1 MEKHYKADY
10 QKLLNRGLT
19 GRNNIEYLADDDL
32 IAAANAA
39 LALQMPLLLTGEA
52 GCGKTD
58 FAFAAAS
65 QLTDGRLEEAYV
77 RSDTVAQDLL
87 YSYDSIRR
95 FGEAQIDPDSAPADI
110 REYLQ
115 LNALGKGLCST
126 DPPVVLIDEIDKAP
140 RDLPNDLLRE
150 LEQGSFEISELN
162 QSALSGDM
170 PINIDDPLTYKKVM
184 NRPDNVRNPFIVIT
198 SNVERQLPDPFLRRC
213 IFFHI
218 RFPDESQLL
227 KILEARFPDQQPLFL
242 QTTLTI
248 FQHMRGVSNIIKKPA
263 TSELINWAE
272 VLCYEDS
279 GKELQAIERS
289 IQDKS
294 RVRWSDLPGLCC
306 LIKLRE
312 DREALGIVD

>member
-1 MEKHYKADY
+1 MEKHHKADY
-10 QKLLNRGLT
+10 QKLQNRGLT

-95 FGEAQIDPDSAPADI
+95 FGEAQIDPDAAPADI

-162 QSALSGDM
+162 QSAVSCEM

-184 NRPDNVRNPFIVIT
+184 NRPDNVRKPFIVIT

-227 KILEARFPDQQPLFL
+227 KILEARFPNQQPLFL
-242 QTTLTI
+242 QRTLTI
-248 FQHMRGVSNIIKKPA
+248 FQHMRGVSNITKKPA

-279 GKELQAIERS
+279 EKKLEVIERS

-294 RVRWSDLPGLCC
+294 RVSWSDLPGLCC